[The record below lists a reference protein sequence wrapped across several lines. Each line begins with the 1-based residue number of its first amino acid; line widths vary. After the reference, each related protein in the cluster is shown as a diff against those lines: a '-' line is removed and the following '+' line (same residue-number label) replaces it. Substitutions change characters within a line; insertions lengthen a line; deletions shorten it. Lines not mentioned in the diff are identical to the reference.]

1 MATKLH
7 RTITVPG
14 TPEEVFAYIA
24 DFANAA
30 EWDPGIVSSVRVGDG
45 PVGVGSGFQLVARFA
60 GRNLATSYEL
70 TEYDEPNCVVFVGGT
85 SNFTSTDTITV
96 TQAVDGVQIGYGA
109 VFELHGLLRFAEP
122 LLKGRFEK
130 LADDAVAGLKRVLT
144 R

>member
-7 RTITVPG
+7 RMITVPG
-14 TPEEVFAYIA
+14 APDEVFAYIA

-30 EWDPGIVSSVRVGDG
+30 EWDPGIVSAERTDHG
-45 PVGVGSGFQLVARFA
+45 PIGVGSGFELVARFA
-60 GRNLATSYEL
+60 GRELTTSYL
-70 TEYDEPNCVVFVGGT
+70 VTEYDEPNGIVFVGGT

-96 TQAVDGVQIGYGA
+96 TQAVDGVQIGYDA

-122 LLKGRFEK
+122 LLKGRFAK
-130 LADDAVAGLKRVLT
+130 LADDAVAGLKEVLS